1 MNKAVTCKSLE
12 EVRSNIDAI
21 DHKIVSLIAERGGFV
36 MQAAR
41 FKKTSDDVK
50 APQRV
55 EQVISKVRA
64 LAQDS
69 GANPDVTEAVYR
81 SMISAF
87 INAEMVEPVIKRVM
101 SPVRLCVNGSKN
113 PSVGVRPSAPYGS

>member
-1 MNKAVTCKSLE
+1 MNNIVTCSSLE

-21 DHKIVSLIAERGGFV
+21 DQKIVSLIAQRGGFV

-41 FKKTSDDVK
+41 FKKTPEDVK

-64 LAQDS
+64 LAVES
-69 GANPDVTEAVYR
+69 TANPDVIEAVYR
-81 SMISAF
+81 AMIAAF
-87 INAEMVEPVIKRVM
+87 INAELAEHSSLTGKTVK
-101 SPVRLCVNGSKN
+101 S
-113 PSVGVRPSAPYGS
+113 

>member
-1 MNKAVTCKSLE
+1 LNKAVTCNSLE

-21 DHKIVSLIAERGGFV
+21 DRNIVGLIAERGGFV

-41 FKKTSDDVK
+41 FKKSADDVK

-55 EQVISKVRA
+55 EQVISKVRL
-64 LAQDS
+64 LASDL

-87 INAEMVEPVIKRVM
+87 INAELAEHASLTSNTEKP
-101 SPVRLCVNGSKN
+101 
-113 PSVGVRPSAPYGS
+113 

>member
-1 MNKAVTCKSLE
+1 MNKVVTCNSLE
-12 EVRSNIDAI
+12 EVRTNIDAI
-21 DHKIVSLIAERGGFV
+21 DREIVGLIAERGGFV

-41 FKKTSDDVK
+41 FKKTTDDVK

-81 SMISAF
+81 AMISAF
-87 INAEMVEPVIKRVM
+87 INAELAEHASLSSNIEKP
-101 SPVRLCVNGSKN
+101 
-113 PSVGVRPSAPYGS
+113 

>member
-1 MNKAVTCKSLE
+1 MNNIVNCNSLE

-21 DHKIVSLIAERGGFV
+21 DQKIVSLIAQRGGFV

-41 FKKTSDDVK
+41 FKKTTEEVK

-55 EQVISKVRA
+55 EQVILKVRA
-64 LAQDS
+64 LAAEL

-81 SMISAF
+81 AMITAF
-87 INAEMVEPVIKRVM
+87 INAELAEHSSLTSNNV
-101 SPVRLCVNGSKN
+101 SS
-113 PSVGVRPSAPYGS
+113 